1 MKILLATEDPNLRLS
16 LELVLSEEPAVT
28 VAGTASES
36 EGLLALIKSTRPAI
50 VLLDWNLPGRPPADI
65 LAQSC
70 CRPESAYF
78 IVLGSSAEDKLM
90 ALSAGADAFVVK
102 GDPPDQLLTAFRTVR
117 KEIHSTSSAKSDS
130 SDADLRLTAES

>member
-36 EGLLALIKSTRPAI
+36 EGLLALIKSTQPAI
-50 VLLDWNLPGRPPADI
+50 VLLDWNLPSRPPADV
-65 LAQSC
+65 LAETC
-70 CRPESAYF
+70 CRPESPYL
-78 IVLGSSAEDKLM
+78 IVLGSSAEDKQT

-102 GDPPDQLLTAFRTVR
+102 GDPPDQLLATFRTVR
-117 KEIHSTSSAKSDS
+117 KEIHSTSSARSDS
-130 SDADLRLTAES
+130 SDADLRLRADS